1 MTDKLNEL
9 MRICGVNDI
18 TFIYQKNGDINF
30 IEESNEP
37 EKTITVN
44 ICDYE
49 DKELDGLLSRK
60 IEELKE
66 LFK

>member
-1 MTDKLNEL
+1 

-18 TFIYQKNGDINF
+18 TFIYQKNGDTNF